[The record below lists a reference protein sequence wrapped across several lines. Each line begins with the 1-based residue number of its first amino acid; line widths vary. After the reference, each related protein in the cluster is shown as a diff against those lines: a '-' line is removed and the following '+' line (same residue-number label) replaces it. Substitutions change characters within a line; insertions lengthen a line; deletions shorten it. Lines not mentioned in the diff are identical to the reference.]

1 MSRKYVD
8 GDSVRFTPS
17 SFCQVDAELFGGERI
32 NALEPRR
39 LFPISGPD
47 RYISL
52 LNEEGKEQMIVRS
65 LDSLDKK
72 SAEAVRAC
80 LTDYYRIPEICAFN
94 GFTDKFG
101 LLTFSV
107 ETNFGNASVTV
118 KNRHSDI
125 KLFYGKRVLIKDAS
139 DNRYEIPDIEAL
151 DRRSRHI
158 ILSYL

>member
-1 MSRKYVD
+1 MKR
-8 GDSVRFTPS
+8 VR
-17 SFCQVDAELFGGERI
+17 
-32 NALEPRR
+32 N
-39 LFPISGPD
+39 
-47 RYISL
+47 
-52 LNEEGKEQMIVRS
+52 IVRS

-72 SAEAVRAC
+72 SAEAIRAC

-107 ETNFGNASVTV
+107 ETNFGNVSVTV

>member
-39 LFPISGPD
+39 LFPLSGPD

-72 SAEAVRAC
+72 VPKRSERALPITTVYRKYAP
-80 LTDYYRIPEICAFN
+80 LTDLPTNSVCSRFPSRRISEMYR
-94 GFTDKFG
+94 
-101 LLTFSV
+101 
-107 ETNFGNASVTV
+107 
-118 KNRHSDI
+118 
-125 KLFYGKRVLIKDAS
+125 
-139 DNRYEIPDIEAL
+139 
-151 DRRSRHI
+151 
-158 ILSYL
+158 

>member
-39 LFPISGPD
+39 LFPLSGPD

-72 SAEAVRAC
+72 SAEAIRAC
-80 LTDYYRIPEICAFN
+80 LTDYYRKYAPL
-94 GFTDKFG
+94 TD
-101 LLTFSV
+101 LPTNSV
-107 ETNFGNASVTV
+107 CSRFPS
-118 KNRHSDI
+118 
-125 KLFYGKRVLIKDAS
+125 
-139 DNRYEIPDIEAL
+139 
-151 DRRSRHI
+151 RRISEMYR
-158 ILSYL
+158 